1 METNV
6 GELQMIRARRERPAG
21 EGRQGIRISEGKGVR
36 AMVARGLRAP
46 RGHVRPAT
54 RITS

>member
-1 METNV
+1 MPGRV
-6 GELQMIRARRERPAG
+6 RAG
-21 EGRQGIRISEGKGVR
+21 VKISEGKGVR

-46 RGHVRPAT
+46 RGHARPAT